1 MMRHI
6 HPRKQTDYIGKN
18 LIKAKTITTATS
30 EKCRIVCRPGSVKI
44 FKEQKPDFYDNG
56 SRISKKQIATYNCP
70 YNLASKD
77 YRQGIVIFKLRV

>member
-30 EKCRIVCRPGSVKI
+30 EECRTVCRPGSVKI

-56 SRISKKQIATYNCP
+56 QGLAKNKQQHTIARITLLQKTTDKE
-70 YNLASKD
+70 
-77 YRQGIVIFKLRV
+77 

>member
-6 HPRKQTDYIGKN
+6 HLRKQTDYIGKN

-30 EKCRIVCRPGSVKI
+30 EECRIVCRPGSVKI

-56 SRISKKQIATYNCP
+56 SKISKKTNSNMQLP
-70 YNLASKD
+70 
-77 YRQGIVIFKLRV
+77 V

>member
-6 HPRKQTDYIGKN
+6 HPRKQTDYTGKN

-30 EKCRIVCRPGSVKI
+30 EECRIVCRPGSVKI

-56 SRISKKQIATYNCP
+56 SKISKKTNSNMQLP
-70 YNLASKD
+70 
-77 YRQGIVIFKLRV
+77 V

>member
-6 HPRKQTDYIGKN
+6 HPRKQTDYTGKN

-30 EKCRIVCRPGSVKI
+30 EECRIVCRPGSVKI

-56 SRISKKQIATYNCP
+56 SNISKKTNSNMQLP
-70 YNLASKD
+70 
-77 YRQGIVIFKLRV
+77 V